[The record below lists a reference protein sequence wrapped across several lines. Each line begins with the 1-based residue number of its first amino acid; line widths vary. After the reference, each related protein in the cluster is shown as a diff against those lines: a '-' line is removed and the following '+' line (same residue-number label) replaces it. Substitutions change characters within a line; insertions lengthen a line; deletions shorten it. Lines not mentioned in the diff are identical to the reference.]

1 MSSNFDTKEH
11 FILQLSGKIKSY
23 ILSIKPAIIESSAF
37 VKHIYYYAFFEYVKK
52 YEDKL
57 RINKTEM
64 MTVIEKAF
72 LLAVSQITFYKYQAG
87 RYLLCEHL

>member
-11 FILQLSGKIKSY
+11 FTLQLTRKIKSY
-23 ILSIKPAIIESSAF
+23 ILQVKPLIIEADAF

-57 RINKTEM
+57 KINKTEM
-64 MTVIEKAF
+64 MSYIEKAF
-72 LLAVSQITFYKYQAG
+72 LIAVSQITFYRHQSG
-87 RYLLCEHL
+87 RYLLCES